1 MSKTVLATAPSLLA
15 KCTLASLA
23 KRMTGENMTK
33 TITKTFL
40 VALLSFA
47 ASAALSQNYQGQ
59 DNNNQG
65 QNYQGGRAMSAPEID
80 PAQAVGAL
88 VLLGGAVAII
98 RGYRRGR
105 K

>member
-1 MSKTVLATAPSLLA
+1 
-15 KCTLASLA
+15 
-23 KRMTGENMTK
+23 MTGENMTK
-33 TITKTFL
+33 KITKTFL

-59 DNNNQG
+59 DSNNQG
-65 QNYQGGRAMSAPEID
+65 QNYQGGRAVAAPEID